1 MMNTAEFDALR
12 DHLLQP
18 ISSAEPAGQWM
29 RYAPTFAA
37 LSRMREEDNPNLPM
51 GDWERPL
58 QKADWSQVA
67 EASIQL
73 LKQDSKDFQVAAWLT
88 DAWIRTDSWQGL
100 CTGLQLINGIAERF
114 WRAAWPALD
123 ENDADRR
130 VAPFVWMNTNLPRT
144 IRLHMVLLPV
154 SLQREQPVT
163 LLDWESAP
171 LIDDAKA
178 DTNSSDT
185 RPSRRSLRERVRASD
200 SAFLQSVLYQAEQA
214 KAELQR
220 LANFLDAQLREES
233 PSLSKLMAAIDG
245 ARQAAVVLL
254 PPEVVASIASTVG
267 NSGGVGSLGTAGSVG
282 SLGAAGNVGAVGTTS
297 TAPVVG
303 EGNTAAPTER
313 LPNQPS
319 NLAPPTTTDQTQNI
333 RHQDPAIERAQVYA
347 ALADLAARLKMLEPH
362 SPTPYMIER
371 ALALG
376 TMPLPEM
383 IAAINASAGSMD
395 RFFELLG
402 LTPAQK

>member
-1 MMNTAEFDALR
+1 MNSAEFDALR
-12 DHLLQP
+12 DQLLQP

-29 RYAPTFAA
+29 RYAPKFAA

-100 CTGLQLINGIAERF
+100 FTGLQLINGIAERF

-130 VAPFVWMNTNLPRT
+130 VAPFAWMNTNLPRT
-144 IRLHMVLLPV
+144 IRLHVVLLPV
-154 SLQREQPVT
+154 SMQREQPVT

-171 LIDDAKA
+171 LIDDARA
-178 DTNSSDT
+178 DANSSDT
-185 RPSRRSLRERVRASD
+185 RPSRRSLRERVRATD
-200 SAFLQSVLYQAEQA
+200 SAFLQSVLCQAEQA
-214 KAELQR
+214 KAELR
-220 LANFLDAQLREES
+220 RTAHFLDARLREES

-245 ARQAAVVLL
+245 ASQAALALL
-254 PPEVVASIASTVG
+254 PPEVIASIASSAG
-267 NSGGVGSLGTAGSVG
+267 NADTAGTAGSVG
-282 SLGAAGNVGAVGTTS
+282 TAETTS
-297 TAPVVG
+297 SPPVAG
-303 EGNTAAPTER
+303 EGNTAAPNE
-313 LPNQPS
+313 LQPNQPS
-319 NLAPPTTTDQTQNI
+319 HPVSPKATHQTQNI
-333 RHQDPAIERAQVYA
+333 RHQDPAVERVQVYA
-347 ALADLAARLKMLEPH
+347 ALADIAARLKMIEPH

-371 ALALG
+371 ALVLG

-383 IAAINASAGSMD
+383 IAAINASAGSVD

-402 LTPAQK
+402 ISTKA